1 MTTTTTTQPLKRC
14 KVALRN
20 LDGTT
25 TEAMAPAHWCG
36 QFIALTAP
44 AGPARDFAPV
54 RGQWVITHRGCGLS
68 AGTLLCSKKRAVAI
82 ARQWDGKFGCLDASN
97 ARAWPWAK
105 QWGNVVG
112 SINSPGIYGRP
123 EPDDSTATAGG
134 LAARAG
140 IPIDQ
145 GGGVLRIFWRGKF
158 WPAPTDAELDWWTF
172 DSCCETPDGRT
183 VEPDAPDSW
192 LCILRLV

>member
-1 MTTTTTTQPLKRC
+1 MTVTTAQPLKRC

-20 LDGTT
+20 ADGTT
-25 TEAMAPAHWCG
+25 TETMAPAHWLG
-36 QFIALTAP
+36 QTIALTAP
-44 AGPARDFAPV
+44 AGTARDFAPV

-68 AGTLLCSKKRAVAI
+68 AGTLHCSKKRAVAI
-82 ARQWDGKFGCLDASN
+82 ARQWDARFASIDASD
-97 ARAWPWAK
+97 ARSWAHCEA
-105 QWGNVVG
+105 WGNVVRG
-112 SINSPGIYGRP
+112 INYPSNAGRV
-123 EPDDSTATAGG
+123 EPDDSTATAGE

-192 LCILRLV
+192 LSILRLV